1 MTDRFTD
8 LFPPPPADRPPA
20 TAHETHLLRAQ
31 AELDALRPRWQAA
44 LDRRAAAVEA
54 AVHDPDPTT
63 RITMYRAAKILGVR
77 ERVVRKLLGLDS

>member
-1 MTDRFTD
+1 MPRTK
-8 LFPPPPADRPPA
+8 LPHPPADRPPA
-20 TAHETHLLRAQ
+20 DPHESQLRSVQ
-31 AELDALRPRWQAA
+31 AEIDALRPRWQAA
-44 LDRRAAAVEA
+44 LDRRAAAVQA